1 MSNFFNSLI
10 YNFSNILSIGPE
22 PPREGEE
29 QCGTG
34 CCQEQQSNNEGCCQ
48 GSGNSDGC
56 CKDNNQILEIESVKI
71 LYSSL
76 TGTAKTFANEVEEK
90 LKSTKFVKIQKLETM
105 DITDYDND
113 NLLNETSVCIFIL
126 ATYNVEGPLDW

>member
-1 MSNFFNSLI
+1 
-10 YNFSNILSIGPE
+10 
-22 PPREGEE
+22 
-29 QCGTG
+29 
-34 CCQEQQSNNEGCCQ
+34 
-48 GSGNSDGC
+48 
-56 CKDNNQILEIESVKI
+56 LEIESVKI

-90 LKSTKFVKIQKLETM
+90 LKNTKFVKIQKLETM

>member
-34 CCQEQQSNNEGCCQ
+34 CCQGQQSNSN
-48 GSGNSDGC
+48 GC

-90 LKSTKFVKIQKLETM
+90 LKNTKFVKIQKLETM